1 MFPLLLYGF
10 TTLALIFSI
19 MKNREKT
26 KMALKKA
33 WMAFLGIMPEFFV
46 VIILAGIILA
56 FLDPSTISQIL
67 GQDSGALGV
76 ALAAL
81 TGSITLMPGF
91 IAFPLAS
98 VLRQQGAGI
107 LQIATFIS
115 TLMMVGIMTFPV
127 EKQVFGTKIAILRNS
142 LAFGFSLV
150 AAGIVA
156 LIVGVLA

>member
-1 MFPLLLYGF
+1 MFTIIFYFLAGI
-10 TTLALIFSI
+10 ALIFSVI
-19 MKNREKT
+19 KSREKT
-26 KMALKKA
+26 KIALKKA

-46 VIILAGIILA
+46 VIIAAGIILA
-56 FLDPSTISQIL
+56 FLDPSTVSQIL

-76 ALAAL
+76 ALAAI

-127 EKQVFGTKIAILRNS
+127 ERQVFGTRTALLRNS

-150 AAGIVA
+150 AASLVA
-156 LIVGVLA
+156 FLVEVVL

>member
-1 MFPLLLYGF
+1 MFTLLLYGF

-19 MKNREKT
+19 MKNRDKT

-156 LIVGVLA
+156 LIVVVLA

>member
-1 MFPLLLYGF
+1 MFTLVFYLLAG
-10 TTLALIFSI
+10 TALIVSVI
-19 MKNREKT
+19 KSREKT
-26 KMALKKA
+26 IMALKKA
-33 WMAFLGIMPEFFV
+33 WMAFIGIMPEFFV
-46 VIILAGIILA
+46 VIITAGIVLA
-56 FLDPSTISQIL
+56 FLDPSTISQML

-76 ALAAL
+76 AIAAI

-127 EKQVFGTKIAILRNS
+127 ERQVFGTKTAILRNT

-150 AAGIVA
+150 AASMVA
-156 LIVGVLA
+156 FLVEVVL